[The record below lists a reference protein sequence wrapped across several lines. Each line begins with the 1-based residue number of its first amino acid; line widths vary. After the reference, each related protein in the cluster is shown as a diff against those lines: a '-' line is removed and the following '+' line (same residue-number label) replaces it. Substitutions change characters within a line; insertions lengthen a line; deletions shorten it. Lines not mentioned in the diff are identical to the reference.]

1 MLVRIM
7 KFVSTGSRIL
17 VESFWLFR
25 DYMMQLWCVNDTWS
39 RLRRQIIF
47 ATLVP
52 LLLQWFLGQTE
63 MYSTCS
69 TITQAIHLFNKRKDG
84 DDRLWSAM
92 IPGYAHY
99 GNTDRENETFDKMQR
114 AKVTLN
120 EVTFLGLL
128 SAFSHVAL
136 WHRGRRRCVILAY
149 QGSLLFFDEDFKTG
163 M

>member
-1 MLVRIM
+1 
-7 KFVSTGSRIL
+7 
-17 VESFWLFR
+17 
-25 DYMMQLWCVNDTWS
+25 
-39 RLRRQIIF
+39 
-47 ATLVP
+47 
-52 LLLQWFLGQTE
+52 
-63 MYSTCS
+63 
-69 TITQAIHLFNKRKDG
+69 
-84 DDRLWSAM
+84 M

-99 GNTDRENETFDKMQR
+99 GNSDRENETFDKMQR

>member
-1 MLVRIM
+1 
-7 KFVSTGSRIL
+7 
-17 VESFWLFR
+17 
-25 DYMMQLWCVNDTWS
+25 
-39 RLRRQIIF
+39 
-47 ATLVP
+47 
-52 LLLQWFLGQTE
+52 
-63 MYSTCS
+63 
-69 TITQAIHLFNKRKDG
+69 
-84 DDRLWSAM
+84 M

-99 GNTDRENETFDKMQR
+99 GNSDRENETFDKMQR

-136 WHRGRRRCVILAY
+136 WHRGRRRSVILAY

>member
-1 MLVRIM
+1 MDSTPLYRNTRPNPNPNVFVFVKETSLFDSVLVCGIRTLPN
-7 KFVSTGSRIL
+7 VSK
-17 VESFWLFR
+17 
-25 DYMMQLWCVNDTWS
+25 DY
-39 RLRRQIIF
+39 
-47 ATLVP
+47 
-52 LLLQWFLGQTE
+52 E
-63 MYSTCS
+63 
-69 TITQAIHLFNKRKDG
+69 AIHLFNKRKDG